1 MTLEEAI
8 KNREKCLRYLEALEQ
23 KANPQNVE
31 AVRWSV
37 KALKFMQRSTLTP
50 PNEPLTIEQLREMD
64 GEPVWCKWLLP
75 EDRAIEQGKWFIVI
89 SGDRGRPNTGVIF
102 AKLMITAR
110 RGSPTAARRRE
121 QRTVMSKKTVRFP
134 SFNVSLSDAIEIA
147 KYHLNDPDIA
157 MQSKVMAIEKVAEM
171 ETHNSI
177 TKNDLVGALRWIY
190 EHYDLLSVL

>member
-89 SGDRGRPNTGVIF
+89 SGDKAGLEIKRPAEYGCHFCKIDDYGKTWL
-102 AKLMITAR
+102 AYR
-110 RGSPTAARRRE
+110 RPPEGTEDS
-121 QRTVMSKKTVRFP
+121 
-134 SFNVSLSDAIEIA
+134 NV
-147 KYHLNDPDIA
+147 
-157 MQSKVMAIEKVAEM
+157 
-171 ETHNSI
+171 
-177 TKNDLVGALRWIY
+177 
-190 EHYDLLSVL
+190 

>member
-64 GEPVWCKWLLP
+64 GEPVWCKWLIP

-89 SGDRGRPNTGVIF
+89 SGDKAGLEIKRPAEYGCHFCKIDDYGKTWL
-102 AKLMITAR
+102 AYR
-110 RGSPTAARRRE
+110 RPPEGTE
-121 QRTVMSKKTVRFP
+121 DG
-134 SFNVSLSDAIEIA
+134 NV
-147 KYHLNDPDIA
+147 
-157 MQSKVMAIEKVAEM
+157 
-171 ETHNSI
+171 
-177 TKNDLVGALRWIY
+177 
-190 EHYDLLSVL
+190 

>member
-50 PNEPLTIEQLREMD
+50 PNEPLTIEQLRKMD

-89 SGDRGRPNTGVIF
+89 SGDKAGLEIKRPAEYGCHFCKIDDYGKTWL
-102 AKLMITAR
+102 AYR
-110 RGSPTAARRRE
+110 RPPEGTE
-121 QRTVMSKKTVRFP
+121 DG
-134 SFNVSLSDAIEIA
+134 NV
-147 KYHLNDPDIA
+147 
-157 MQSKVMAIEKVAEM
+157 
-171 ETHNSI
+171 
-177 TKNDLVGALRWIY
+177 
-190 EHYDLLSVL
+190 

>member
-50 PNEPLTIEQLREMD
+50 PNEPLAIEQLREMD

-89 SGDRGRPNTGVIF
+89 SGDKAGLEIKRPAEYGCHFCKIDDYGKTWL
-102 AKLMITAR
+102 AYR
-110 RGSPTAARRRE
+110 RPPEGTE
-121 QRTVMSKKTVRFP
+121 DG
-134 SFNVSLSDAIEIA
+134 NV
-147 KYHLNDPDIA
+147 
-157 MQSKVMAIEKVAEM
+157 
-171 ETHNSI
+171 
-177 TKNDLVGALRWIY
+177 
-190 EHYDLLSVL
+190 

>member
-89 SGDRGRPNTGVIF
+89 SGAEAGLEIKRPAEYGCHFCKIDDYGKTWL
-102 AKLMITAR
+102 AYR
-110 RGSPTAARRRE
+110 RPPEGTE
-121 QRTVMSKKTVRFP
+121 DG
-134 SFNVSLSDAIEIA
+134 NV
-147 KYHLNDPDIA
+147 
-157 MQSKVMAIEKVAEM
+157 
-171 ETHNSI
+171 
-177 TKNDLVGALRWIY
+177 
-190 EHYDLLSVL
+190 